1 MSGYTTQDENN
12 FSEEKDGMSHQID
25 QFQCSSSPF
34 PALTKSFPAAGK
46 QDRSLLSDVAAALAY
61 LEAVRQ
67 RPALLYMAEDQE
79 PHHKPLE
86 ESDIALFYDALRSL
100 GPLEHLDLVLNTTG
114 GNVTTV
120 RKLLHVLHAMVSH
133 LTILVPY
140 KACSAGT
147 LLCLGAHD
155 LVMTSIAELSPI
167 DPQLQGMQGENSS
180 HHSSAD
186 VVLFRDM
193 ARDWFGVNCQNPDHA
208 LSVLHLF
215 CQKIFPPSLTRFYRA
230 EQLVRQVA
238 QEALRFQLP
247 DASVEMH
254 NRIIEYLITG
264 YADHQYPINSKDLLH
279 LGLNMIPPSI
289 EEEQAIWA
297 LWQRS
302 RAYLNASGETAQVDR
317 VNGLL
322 LGAHFA
328 ARHRLYALLDEPQNE
343 PQAGESV
350 TRYLLSPRWERLE
363 L

>member
-1 MSGYTTQDENN
+1 MNN
-12 FSEEKDGMSHQID
+12 QAD
-25 QFQCSSSPF
+25 QCQYSASLF
-34 PALTKSFPAAGK
+34 PALINSLSVSSS
-46 QDRSLLSDVAAALAY
+46 QDLAELSDVAKALAH

-79 PHHKPLE
+79 PYHKPIE
-86 ESDIALFYDALRSL
+86 ESDIVLFYEALRSL
-100 GPLEHLDLVLNTTG
+100 RPLAQLDLVVNTTG

-120 RKLLHVLHAMVSH
+120 RKLLHLLHAMVPH

-155 LVMTSIAELSPI
+155 LVMTSIAELSPV
-167 DPQLQGMQGENSS
+167 DPQLQGMQGSQSS

-186 VVLFRDM
+186 VALFGSM
-193 ARDWFGVNCQNPDHA
+193 ARDWFGVNNQNPDHA
-208 LSVLHLF
+208 LSLLHLF

-254 NRIIEYLITG
+254 QQIIEQLLTG
-264 YADHQYPINSKDLLH
+264 YADHHYPLNATDLLH
-279 LGLNMIPPSI
+279 LGLHMTPPSI
-289 EEEQAIWA
+289 EEEWA
-297 LWQRS
+297 LWSLWQRS
-302 RAYLNASGETAQVDR
+302 RAYLNASGEAAQVDR

-322 LGAHFA
+322 LTTQFA
-328 ARHRLYALLDEPQNE
+328 ARHRLYTLLGELQSE
-343 PQAGESV
+343 PQARESE
-350 TRYLLSPRWERLE
+350 TRYLCSPHWQRLE
-363 L
+363 PY